1 MNNLINQKII
11 KAHQISASAY
21 RWTHR
26 AMRLLLSTLK
36 LSINTHTKKTSWAT
50 GDIFL
55 FNHFARFETF
65 IPQYLIYQETG
76 LYSRSI
82 ASNELFSDHFWGGY
96 LRKLGGIAND
106 TNSLMYHVSRDIL
119 LGYKLIAFPEGGIVK
134 DRRSI
139 DKKGRY
145 AVYSRSQHQR
155 RKLHTGAAVI
165 GLGVAIFKSVVRSL
179 DESGEH
185 RTLSLWAKELGF
197 ENMGLMVEACQK
209 PTCLVPCNITFYPLR
224 VKTNILKDTATFLFQ
239 HIRKRFNE
247 ELVIEGNL
255 LLKKTDMDI
264 QLGPA
269 ITVEDYWTKLESSI
283 ATAFIKKSNL
293 SLSDILNSAHD
304 DSDWNKQ
311 LFRLSYQRNTRKIRD
326 AFMHQIYS
334 QVTINIAH
342 IASTVIMQLIADKKT
357 VCSKRHFHMT
367 LYISIKLLQK
377 NAPLQFHT
385 TLKNP
390 CIYRAVLT
398 MKSTEFNQFLR
409 NAYHAELLIDDGE
422 NYIFSEK
429 ICAKN
434 NFDTIRIRNPIAV
447 YSNEVKPI
455 HQVQEAVQEAV
466 LFNNDAQCLELAE
479 FFFDDEIREF
489 RWDRSVY
496 LNQQF
501 ERINQQQY
509 IGEEAAKPYLLIP
522 KVSNGQSI
530 ILTHGLLSTPYEMK
544 GLATKLH
551 VLGYTV
557 IGCRL
562 KGHGTSPWDLHQKRW
577 QDWQQSLKQS
587 INVAMGYSSNIH
599 LVGFSTGGLLSLIM
613 AGNQKAPIKSV
624 VSCGTPLEIKNP
636 KILFAKA
643 GHFSNIA
650 IRKITRFHGLPFKK
664 NTPEHPH
671 INYQHLP
678 LSAITQLLIL
688 IKSTKCH
695 LKKIQCPTL
704 IIHADNDPVSSPK
717 SMKLLLD
724 GIQQKFRSY
733 QWVSSTRHGILYENT
748 DNCQQSII
756 DFIKQ
761 QHK

>member
-11 KAHQISASAY
+11 KVHQISASAY

-26 AMRLLLSTLK
+26 VMRLLLNVFK
-36 LSINTHTKKTSWAT
+36 LSINTHKKESTWLT

-82 ASNELFSDHFWGGY
+82 ASKELFNDSLWGRY
-96 LRKLGGIAND
+96 LRKLGGIATD
-106 TNSLMYHVSRDIL
+106 TDSLMYHVSKDIL
-119 LGYKLIAFPEGGIVK
+119 LGYKLVAFPEGGIVK

-145 AVYSRSQHQR
+145 AVYSRSQNER

-165 GLGVAIFKSVVRSL
+165 GLGVTIFKSVVRSL
-179 DESGEH
+179 NDSGEH
-185 RTLSLWAKELGF
+185 KILSIWANELGF
-197 ENMGLMVEACQK
+197 KNIKLMVEACQK
-209 PTCLVPCNITFYPLR
+209 PTSLVPCNITFYPLR
-224 VKTNILKDTATFLFQ
+224 VKTNILKGTATFFFQ

-247 ELVIEGNL
+247 ELVVEGNL

-269 ITVEDYWTKLESSI
+269 IIVEDYWTKLESSI

-293 SLSDILNSAHD
+293 SLSDILNSAHQNTD
-304 DSDWNKQ
+304 LNQ
-311 LFRLSYQRNTRKIRD
+311 LLFRLSYQRNTRKIRD
-326 AFMHQIYS
+326 VFMHQIYS

-342 IASTVIMQLIADKKT
+342 IASTVIMHLLADKKT
-357 VCSKRHFHMT
+357 VCSKRRFHMT
-367 LYISIKLLQK
+367 LYISIKFLQK
-377 NAPLQFHT
+377 NAQLYFHK

-390 CIYRAVLT
+390 SIYRAILT
-398 MKSTEFNQFLR
+398 MKSAEFNQFLR
-409 NAYHAELLIDDGE
+409 GTYHAKLLIDDGE

-429 ICAKN
+429 ICTKN
-434 NFDTIRIRNPIAV
+434 NFDTIRIQNPIAV
-447 YSNEVKPI
+447 YSNEVKPVP
-455 HQVQEAVQEAV
+455 QVQEAVQKA
-466 LFNNDAQCLELAE
+466 LHFNNDTQCIELSE

-489 RWDRSVY
+489 QWDRSEY
-496 LNQQF
+496 LGQQF
-501 ERINQQQY
+501 ARINQQQF
-509 IGEEAAKPYLLIP
+509 IDEEAAKPYLLIP
-522 KVSNGQSI
+522 KVSNGQSV
-530 ILTHGLLSTPYEMK
+530 ILTHGLLSTPSEMK

-551 VLGYTV
+551 TLGYTV

-577 QDWQQSLKQS
+577 QDWQQSLKNS
-587 INVAMGYSSNIH
+587 INVATGYSSNIH
-599 LVGFSTGGLLSLIM
+599 LVGFSTGGLLSLII
-613 AGNQKAPIKSV
+613 AGQPKTFIKSV

-636 KILFAKA
+636 RILLAKT

-650 IRKITRFHGLPFKK
+650 IKKLTRFHGLPFKK
-664 NTPEHPH
+664 NIPEHPH

-678 LSAITQLLIL
+678 LSSVTQLLVL
-688 IKSTKCH
+688 MKRTKRH

-704 IIHADNDPVSSPK
+704 IIHADNDPVASPT

-724 GIQQKFRSY
+724 GIQQKFRSH
-733 QWVSSTRHGILYENT
+733 QWVSSARHGILYENT
-748 DNCQQSII
+748 DNCQQSVI

>member
-1 MNNLINQKII
+1 MNNLITQKII

-26 AMRLLLSTLK
+26 AMRLLLSALK
-36 LSINTHTKKTSWAT
+36 LSINTHTKKTSWST

-55 FNHFARFETF
+55 FNHFARFETC

-82 ASNELFSDHFWGGY
+82 ASNELFSDRFWGGY
-96 LRKLGGIAND
+96 LRKLGGISNH

-145 AVYSRSQHQR
+145 SVYSRSQHER
-155 RKLHTGAAVI
+155 RKLHTGVAVI
-165 GLGVAIFKSVVRSL
+165 GLGVTIFKSVVRSL
-179 DESGEH
+179 NETGEQK
-185 RTLSLWAKELGF
+185 TLSLWANELGF

-209 PTCLVPCNITFYPLR
+209 PTRLVPCNITFYPLR
-224 VKTNILKDTATFLFQ
+224 VKTNILKDSATFFFQ
-239 HIRKRFNE
+239 HIRKRFKE

-255 LLKKTDMDI
+255 LLTKTDMNI

-269 ITVEDYWTKLESSI
+269 IIVEDYWTKLESSI
-283 ATAFIKKSNL
+283 ATAFIKKSHL
-293 SLSDILNSAHD
+293 SLNEILNSTHH

-326 AFMHQIYS
+326 AFMKQIYS

-342 IASTVIMQLIADKKT
+342 IASTVIIQLLADKKT
-357 VCSKRHFHMT
+357 VCSKQHFHMT
-367 LYISIKLLQK
+367 LYLSIKFLQN
-377 NAPLQFHT
+377 NAHLNFHT
-385 TLKNP
+385 SLKNP
-390 CIYRAVLT
+390 CIYRAALT
-398 MKSTEFNQFLR
+398 MKSTELNQFLR
-409 NAYHAELLIDDGE
+409 NTYHAKLLIDDGE
-422 NYIFSEK
+422 NYIFSEQ

-455 HQVQEAVQEAV
+455 PQVQEAIQEA
-466 LFNNDAQCLELAE
+466 LHFNIDTQCIELSE
-479 FFFDDEIREF
+479 FFFDDDIREF
-489 RWDRSVY
+489 RWDRSEY
-496 LNQQF
+496 LSQQF
-501 ERINQQQY
+501 ERINQQQF
-509 IGEEAAKPYLLIP
+509 IEEEAANPYLLIP
-522 KVSNGQSI
+522 KVSNGQSV

-544 GLATKLH
+544 DLGTKLH
-551 VLGYTV
+551 ALGYTV

-562 KGHGTSPWDLHQKRW
+562 KGHGTSPWDLHQRRW

-613 AGNQKAPIKSV
+613 AGKPKACIKSV
-624 VSCGTPLEIKNP
+624 VSCGTPLELKNP
-636 KILFAKA
+636 KKLLAKT
-643 GHFSNIA
+643 GHFSNMA
-650 IRKITRFHGLPFKK
+650 IHKLTRFHGLPFKK
-664 NTPEHPH
+664 NIPEHPH

-678 LSAITQLLIL
+678 LSAVTQLLML
-688 IKSTKCH
+688 IESTKRY

-704 IIHADNDPVSSPK
+704 IIHADNDPVASPT
-717 SMKLLLD
+717 SMKLLLE
-724 GIQQKFRSY
+724 GIQQEFRSY

-748 DNCQQSII
+748 DNCQQSVI

>member
-1 MNNLINQKII
+1 MKNLITKQVI

-26 AMRLLLSTLK
+26 AMRLLLNVLK
-36 LSINTHTKKTSWAT
+36 LSINTHTKESSWAA

-82 ASNELFSDHFWGGY
+82 ASKELFSDRLWGRF

-106 TNSLMYHVSRDIL
+106 TDSLMYLVSKDIL

-139 DKKGRY
+139 DKKGHY
-145 AVYSRSQHQR
+145 SVYSRTQHER

-165 GLGVAIFKSVVRSL
+165 ALGITIFKSVVRSL
-179 DESGEH
+179 NDSGEQK
-185 RTLSLWAKELGF
+185 TLSLWAKELGF
-197 ENMGLMVEACQK
+197 KNMDLMVEACQK

-224 VKTNILKDTATFLFQ
+224 VKTNILKGAATFFFQ

-264 QLGPA
+264 QLGQA
-269 ITVEDYWTKLESSI
+269 IIIEDYWTKLESSI

-293 SLSDILNSAHD
+293 SLSDILNSAHQN
-304 DSDWNKQ
+304 SDWSKQ

-334 QVTINIAH
+334 HVTINIAH
-342 IASTVIMQLIADKKT
+342 IASTVIMHLLADKKT
-357 VCSKRHFHMT
+357 VCSKRHFHMMV
-367 LYISIKLLQK
+367 YISIKLLQK
-377 NAPLQFHT
+377 NAQLYFHK

-390 CIYRAVLT
+390 SIYRAVLT

-409 NAYHAELLIDDGE
+409 GTYHTKLLIDDGE
-422 NYIFSEK
+422 NYIFNEK
-429 ICAKN
+429 ICVKN
-434 NFDTIRIRNPIAV
+434 NFDTIRIQNPIAV

-455 HQVQEAVQEAV
+455 PQVREAVREA
-466 LFNNDAQCLELAE
+466 LHFNNDAQCTELSA
-479 FFFDDEIREF
+479 FFFDDELREF
-489 RWDRSVY
+489 RWDRSDY
-496 LNQQF
+496 LSQQF
-501 ERINQQQY
+501 ERINQQQC
-509 IGEEAAKPYLLIP
+509 IDEEAAKPYLLIP
-522 KVSNGQSI
+522 KLSNGQSI
-530 ILTHGLLSTPYEMK
+530 ILTHGLLSTPSEIR

-562 KGHGTSPWDLHQKRW
+562 KGHGTSPWDLHQKHW
-577 QDWQQSLKQS
+577 QDWQLSLKQS
-587 INVAMGYSSNIH
+587 IKIAMGYSSNIH
-599 LVGFSTGGLLSLIM
+599 LVGFSTGGLLSLMM
-613 AGNQKAPIKSV
+613 AGNPKAPIKSV

-636 KILFAKA
+636 RILLAKT
-643 GHFSNIA
+643 GHFSNLA
-650 IRKITRFHGLPFKK
+650 IKKITRFHGLPFKK
-664 NTPEHPH
+664 NIPEHPH

-678 LSAITQLLIL
+678 LSAITQLLML
-688 IKSTKCH
+688 IESTKRH
-695 LKKIQCPTL
+695 LKRIQCPTL
-704 IIHADNDPVSSPK
+704 IIHADNDPVASPT

-724 GIQQKFRSY
+724 GIQQKFRSHL
-733 QWVSSTRHGILYENT
+733 WVSSARHGILYENT